1 MQTIFQSDFKK
12 DEKRKVLEL
21 ERMKKSLELQLQ
33 EMAKTVERQQEM
45 IALAKKDPLTGL
57 RNRQEVSDHV
67 NAMLRADCEGAF
79 FIMDMDNFKGV
90 NDTYGHMEG
99 DRVLVRFARALNTV
113 VEEGDIVARLGGDE
127 FVIFSPERRDKNE
140 LGMKAQQII
149 RQIERGLVTP
159 GRLLRVT
166 VSIGIARAPLDG
178 ITYEALYAN
187 ADRALYFTKNGG
199 KNGYQFFEDIERIAE
214 RGAGGARP
222 SSSLKEITSK
232 LRERKMEGSFE
243 VEYGNFENI
252 YRFMERN
259 LIRENREVQCVLFTI
274 ADDLEADETTLQRQ
288 LEHLQHAVTSSLRKG
303 DVTTRYSSSQV
314 LALLMDVNRQNADMV
329 VNRILGRYR
338 METGKEAMEIIYD
351 IQQLRASEGIC

>member
-1 MQTIFQSDFKK
+1 MS
-12 DEKRKVLEL
+12 RGLAA
-21 ERMKKSLELQLQ
+21 MSL
-33 EMAKTVERQQEM
+33 
-45 IALAKKDPLTGL
+45 
-57 RNRQEVSDHV
+57 S
-67 NAMLRADCEGAF
+67 F
-79 FIMDMDNFKGV
+79 
-90 NDTYGHMEG
+90 
-99 DRVLVRFARALNTV
+99 
-113 VEEGDIVARLGGDE
+113 
-127 FVIFSPERRDKNE
+127 FSPGHRDKNA
-140 LGMKAQQII
+140 LKRKAQQII

-178 ITYEALYAN
+178 ITYEALYSN
-187 ADRALYFTKNGG
+187 ADKALYFTKNGG
-199 KNGYQFFEDIERIAE
+199 KNGYQFFEDIEKTAE
-214 RGAGGARP
+214 CRTGSAR
-222 SSSLKEITSK
+222 SNSSLKEITNK

-243 VEYGNFENI
+243 VEYSNFEKI

-274 ADDLEADETTLQRQ
+274 VDDLEADETILQRQ

-338 METGKEAMEIIYD
+338 MESGNEAVKIVYD
-351 IQQLRASEGIC
+351 IQQLRASQEVC

>member
-127 FVIFSPERRDKNE
+127 FVIFSPGRRDKNE

-199 KNGYQFFEDIERIAE
+199 KNGV
-214 RGAGGARP
+214 
-222 SSSLKEITSK
+222 S
-232 LRERKMEGSFE
+232 
-243 VEYGNFENI
+243 
-252 YRFMERN
+252 
-259 LIRENREVQCVLFTI
+259 VL
-274 ADDLEADETTLQRQ
+274 
-288 LEHLQHAVTSSLRKG
+288 
-303 DVTTRYSSSQV
+303 
-314 LALLMDVNRQNADMV
+314 
-329 VNRILGRYR
+329 
-338 METGKEAMEIIYD
+338 
-351 IQQLRASEGIC
+351 